1 MQGTKQPEHR
11 HREHG
16 PVRGV
21 QVGTKPSVAS
31 EGRRLPALLSTEK
44 CSHVL
49 GKSAG
54 TGRE

>member
-31 EGRRLPALLSTEK
+31 EGCRLPALLSTEK